1 MLKKIIMIDDKIKEI
16 LEEIREN
23 TLIAAKNNLTTE
35 EAAKYIGVSPRG
47 MRKLASAHVIAY
59 SKPNNKNLYFNKAD
73 LEEYM
78 QKNRVISISE
88 AERGA
93 RAYGYG

>member
-1 MLKKIIMIDDKIKEI
+1 
-16 LEEIREN
+16 
-23 TLIAAKNNLTTE
+23 
-35 EAAKYIGVSPRG
+35 

-78 QKNRVISISE
+78 QTNRVISILE

-93 RAYGYG
+93 TSAPLLY

>member
-1 MLKKIIMIDDKIKEI
+1 MIDDKIKEI

-35 EAAKYIGVSPRG
+35 EAAKYIGVSPRS
-47 MRKLASAHVIAY
+47 MRKLASTHVIAY

-78 QKNRVISISE
+78 QTNRVISILE

-93 RAYGYG
+93 TSAPLLY